1 MKLADHLGER
11 RQSPQAYVYAIFS
24 GALLGTLIYLG
35 VEESS
40 YVLGIVLGVALGGKI
55 NRPNLLA
62 GLLTVAMSAL
72 IFGLAL
78 PHLWLLAVV
87 AALSFLDE
95 VGHDRLAS
103 RTGLVGLLFRY
114 RVGLK
119 VGTIL
124 LAISGLVLVTTA
136 VGFLCF
142 DLSYDVVSRF
152 VD

>member
-1 MKLADHLGER
+1 LKLADHLGER
-11 RQSPQAYVYAIFS
+11 GQSLQAYVYAAFS
-24 GALLGTLIYLG
+24 GALLEGLVHTG

-62 GLLTVAMSAL
+62 GLLTMAISAL

-78 PHLWLLAVV
+78 PHPWLLVVV
-87 AALSFLDE
+87 ALLSFLDE

-103 RTGLVGLLFRY
+103 RTGSVGLLFRY
-114 RVGLK
+114 RMGLK

-124 LAISGLVLVTTA
+124 LAISWLVSVTTA